1 MTSTNRTLLW
11 ILGIVLLLA
20 TFYYFADILSYILLA
35 WVFSMLGRPL
45 MVFFQKRIRI
55 GRFKAGPTIAAIL
68 TIITFYGVLV
78 GLLFVFVPTIV
89 TQARNLS
96 TVDYHAL
103 GEKLRIPFANLDAQ
117 MHQLGMLST
126 DESLGTKTQEML
138 STWFKPALLGSFV
151 GSFVGVAGNIVV
163 TFISVTFIMFF
174 FLQENTLF
182 LDILNAFVPNEQ
194 EPKVR
199 HAVHES
205 SNVLTSYFGG
215 MLTQLVVF
223 SLIVTILLWIMGI
236 DNALLIGAFGGIFN
250 IIPYVGPV
258 LGMVFGV
265 FITLSSNLD
274 AEFALLMPMLL
285 KVVAAFVITQTID
298 NNFTG
303 PMILSK
309 SVQAHPLEIFI
320 VTLIAAKL
328 GGVVGMV
335 IGIPVYT
342 VLRIVARIFFG
353 EFKVVQRLTD
363 HLIEE
368 EPEPQKVEIVEGKE
382 ELEDKKPKP
391 KAKSPASKGKSS

>member
-1 MTSTNRTLLW
+1 MTSTNRTLIW
-11 ILGIVLLLA
+11 ILGIALLLA

-45 MVFFQKRIRI
+45 MVFFQKRLRV
-55 GRFKAGPTIAAIL
+55 GRFRVGPTVAALL
-68 TIITFYGVLV
+68 TIVTFYGILV
-78 GLLFVFVPTIV
+78 GLLFLFVPTIV
-89 TQARNLS
+89 AQARNLS
-96 TVDYHAL
+96 TVDYQAL
-103 GEKLRIPFANLDAQ
+103 GEKLRIPFSNLDAQ
-117 MHQLGMLST
+117 MHQLGIISS

-138 STWFKPALLGSFV
+138 STWFKPALVGTFLG
-151 GSFVGVAGNIVV
+151 GFVGVAGNILV

-174 FLQENTLF
+174 FLQENRLF
-182 LDILNAFVPNEQ
+182 LDIVNSFVPNEQ

-199 HAVHES
+199 DAVQES
-205 SNVLTSYFGG
+205 SAVLTSYFGG
-215 MLTQLVVF
+215 LLTQLVVF

-250 IIPYVGPV
+250 IVPYVGPI

-265 FITLSSNLD
+265 FITLSSHLD
-274 AEFALLMPMLL
+274 AEFATLMPMLL
-285 KVVAAFVITQTID
+285 KVVAAFVITQAID
-298 NNFTG
+298 NNLTG

-353 EFKVVQRLTD
+353 QFKVVQRLTD

-368 EPEPQKVEIVEGKE
+368 EPEPQKVEIVIKKEMPGGKAT
-382 ELEDKKPKP
+382 
-391 KAKSPASKGKSS
+391 KAKGKS